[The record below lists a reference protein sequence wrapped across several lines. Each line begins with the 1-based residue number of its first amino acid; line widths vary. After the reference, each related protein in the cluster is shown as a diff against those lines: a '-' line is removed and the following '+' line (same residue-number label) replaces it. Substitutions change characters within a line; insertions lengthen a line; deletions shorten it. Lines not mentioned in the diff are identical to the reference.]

1 MAISTEE
8 REKNFDRVL
17 RKRICTIVDQLQNL
31 TNLRN
36 AQYYKYS
43 DEEME
48 KAFAMIRVTVDN
60 VEHIVRG
67 Y

>member
-1 MAISTEE
+1 MAISNEE
-8 REKNFDRVL
+8 RERNFDRVL
-17 RKRICTIVDQLQNL
+17 RKRVCTIVDSLQNL

-36 AQYYKYS
+36 VQYYKYS

-48 KAFAMIRVTVDN
+48 KAFAMIRTTTDN